1 MKTLF
6 TTVAAGL
13 LAISFVASADAATK
27 STTKSEARQH
37 LAQREAACKSQ
48 AAKKVS
54 AVHFI
59 KRRALVNECMGRTAQ
74 AKTVKTHQAK
84 AVTTNKV
91 KTVKMQP
98 KAAPTTTGQAVK

>member
-13 LAISFVASADAATK
+13 LAISFVATADAATK
-27 STTKSEARQH
+27 STTKAERQQI
-37 LAQREAACKSQ
+37 AQREAACKAQ
-48 AAKKVS
+48 AAKKVT
-54 AVHFI
+54 AVHFM

-74 AKTVKTHQAK
+74 AK
-84 AVTTNKV
+84 AVTTDKV

-98 KAAPTTTGQAVK
+98 KAAPTTTGQAAK